1 MVNMDD
7 KLKKRIEE
15 LVREKVAIVPLKLE
29 PKDVYANHICIRHKV
44 GGNQTDKKLN
54 TIVLGGKNY
63 ENKTFPI

>member
-1 MVNMDD
+1 MSD
-7 KLKKRIEE
+7 E
-15 LVREKVAIVPLKLE
+15 LKLE